1 MNKTTIDIQNL
12 SIGYNN
18 KKSKKI
24 VAKNLNTSLWR
35 GELTCLLGVNGIG
48 KSTLLKTLSG
58 FINRLDGNILINGKN
73 IDDIAEKDFSK
84 QISVVLTEKVMIH
97 NMTVRE
103 LIGMGRSPY
112 NGFWGTINKED
123 EGVIDECI
131 EMVNIR
137 KLEHRFVDNL
147 SDGERQKVM
156 IAKALAQNTPI
167 ILLDEPTA
175 FLDFPSKV
183 EIVQLL
189 HRLTRETDKSIFLST
204 HDLELALQSADKLW
218 LMDKDSKIHIGTPED
233 LALNGILSSF
243 FYKKGIV
250 FDEYSGLFRIQNQA
264 KRNIKLVG
272 NKKNIRFLMVQKA
285 LLRIGI
291 QADENQKSD
300 NFIVVT
306 DNCFEFH
313 TKNNEIFNKTTIQE
327 VLELI

>member
-1 MNKTTIDIQNL
+1 MKTSTIDIQNL
-12 SIGYNN
+12 SIGYTT
-18 KKSKKI
+18 KKGVKT
-24 VAKNLNTSLWR
+24 VAENLNTSLWR

-58 FINRLDGNILINGKN
+58 FLGRLEGNILIEGKN
-73 IDDIAEKDFSK
+73 IDDFQDKDLAK

-123 EGVIDECI
+123 HVVIDECI
-131 EMVNIR
+131 DMVNIR
-137 KLEHRFVDNL
+137 KLEHRYIDNL

-156 IAKALAQNTPI
+156 IAKALAQDTPI

-189 HRLTRETDKSIFLST
+189 HRLTRQTDKTIFLST

-218 LMDKDSKIHIGTPED
+218 LMDKNSKIHIGTPED
-233 LALNGILSSF
+233 LALNGVLRSF
-243 FYKKGIV
+243 FQKKGIL

-264 KRNIKLVG
+264 SRQIKLVG
-272 NKKNIRFLMVQKA
+272 KQDDIRFLMMQKA
-285 LLRIGI
+285 LLRVGI
-291 QADENQKSD
+291 KADKTQETD
-300 NFIVVT
+300 EFIVVF
-306 DNCFEFH
+306 DSYFELHKANGNVFQKK
-313 TKNNEIFNKTTIQE
+313 TIEEIIDL
-327 VLELI
+327 V